1 ARRSLDWSEARP
13 EWGLAGNAAFIVAKR
28 KLTERLNLESRSF
41 LHSYDWESDTTG
53 SALEVIMTAPMV
65 VAEWINTQYYFST
78 VDNEVFGSG
87 SKVIHNVVGKLGVMQ
102 GNVSDLKIGLPL
114 QSVSDGKNFV
124 HEPMRLLVVIEAP
137 RERIEHIIQKHESVR
152 KLVLNE
158 WIRLVALEPSDRK
171 FYRYS
176 PMSRWEVETH

>member
-1 ARRSLDWSEARP
+1 
-13 EWGLAGNAAFIVAKR
+13 
-28 KLTERLNLESRSF
+28 
-41 LHSYDWESDTTG
+41 
-53 SALEVIMTAPMV
+53 MV

-114 QSVSDGKNFV
+114 QSVSNGTEFV

-137 RERIEHIIQKHESVR
+137 KERVGAIIEKHDSVK
-152 KLVLNE
+152 KLVVNE
-158 WIRLVALEPSDRK
+158 WIRLVAMDPKSK
-171 FYRYS
+171 KSFRYS
-176 PMSRWEVETH
+176 PSGQWEVES